1 MLILAAA
8 ALVLI
13 FYFLFPFLDGLIL
26 GTVFAYVGRPIMDKF
41 MGRRRLGALV
51 ATSLIVVPIFLILGL
66 GMLEIA
72 NQIIALAHNQES
84 LRIALH
90 GFMERRELAIPP
102 AAIDII
108 TSGLQNVAG
117 VLAPIVASIP
127 VLQIGRT
134 VSLWIINFI
143 ISIPVCYFVMV
154 DGKSFVES
162 AMVFLPGPE
171 VETFRK
177 YLARIDAI
185 LSGIFIGTIY
195 TSILGSIIAA
205 AIFYA
210 FGLPRP
216 FALASIVFIA
226 GMVPILT
233 AWVVIVPVA
242 LYRYL
247 TLGTSEALI
256 FLVASSALIYLP
268 SELLIRPYLVS
279 SRSSMHPLLVMLSF
293 FGGALVAG
301 IGGFFLAPA
310 IMGIIVAIYQVRR
323 EEMDSRVSSACETS
337 DESDRC
343 KG

>member
-41 MGRRRLGALV
+41 RGRRRLGALV
-51 ATSLIVVPIFLILGL
+51 ATIIIVVPIFLILGL

-72 NQIIALAHNQES
+72 NQIIALANNQEP
-84 LRIALH
+84 LRIALR
-90 GFMERRELAIPP
+90 GFVERRELAIPP

-108 TSGLQNVAG
+108 TSGLQNVVG

-127 VLQIGRT
+127 VFQIGRT

-162 AMVFLPGPE
+162 ATVFLPE
-171 VETFRK
+171 KETFRK
-177 YLARIDAI
+177 YLSRIDVI

-233 AWVVIVPVA
+233 AWIVIVPVA
-242 LYRYL
+242 LYRYI
-247 TLGTSEALI
+247 TLGMSEALI

-310 IMGIIVAIYQVRR
+310 IMGVIVAIYQVRR
-323 EEMDSRVSSACETS
+323 EEMDSRESSAGETGN
-337 DESDRC
+337 ESDRC

>member
-13 FYFLFPFLDGLIL
+13 IYFLFPFLDGLIL

-41 MGRRRLGALV
+41 RERRRLGALV
-51 ATSLIVVPIFLILGL
+51 ATIIIVVPIFLILGL
-66 GMLEIA
+66 GMLELA
-72 NQIIALAHNQES
+72 NQIIALAHNQEP
-84 LRIALH
+84 LRIALRT
-90 GFMERRELAIPP
+90 FMERRELVVPP
-102 AAIDII
+102 VASDVI
-108 TSGLQNVAG
+108 AG
-117 VLAPIVASIP
+117 VLQNAVGVVAPIVASVP
-127 VLQIGRT
+127 VFQIGRA
-134 VSLWIINFI
+134 VSLGIVNFM

-154 DGKSFVES
+154 DGKGFVDS
-162 AMVFLPGPE
+162 ATAFLPERE

-177 YLARIDAI
+177 YLTRIDNI

-205 AIFYA
+205 VIFYA

-233 AWVVIVPVA
+233 AWVVILPVA
-242 LYRYL
+242 IYRYI
-247 TLGTSEALI
+247 TLGLSEALI
-256 FLVASSALIYLP
+256 FLVASAALIYLP

-310 IMGIIVAIYQVRR
+310 IMGVMVAIYQVRR
-323 EEMDSRVSSACETS
+323 EEMDGKIDQAGGT
-337 DESDRC
+337 D
-343 KG
+343 G